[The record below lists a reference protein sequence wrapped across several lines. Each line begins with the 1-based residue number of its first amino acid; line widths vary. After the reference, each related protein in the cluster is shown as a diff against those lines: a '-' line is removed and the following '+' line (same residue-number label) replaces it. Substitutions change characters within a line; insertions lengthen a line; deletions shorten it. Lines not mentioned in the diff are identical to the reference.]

1 MSNDG
6 TATPEPGAQPGS
18 TGRPA
23 AGGDDRST
31 PTAPA
36 PSGYEAAPGTGPAPS
51 GFEVPALAPDEPPTA
66 PYGTASAPPA
76 SSEWPT
82 APFGTRA
89 AGDQPT
95 AAYGTPSADQ
105 PTSPYG
111 VPPVHGVSG
120 GYPAPGGYAAPGGSF
135 ASGGSAPAGYGD
147 PAGAQQAGGP
157 YSTPGYPQQGQPGYP
172 QQPGGGYPPAGAGYP
187 AAGGGYPPAGGGYP
201 PAGGGPY
208 PYGSAPYPGPQAPGT
223 DGVSIAALVTSLLGM
238 NVVAVVLGIL
248 GLRRTKKNGTQG
260 RGLALTG
267 LILGAL
273 ELVAIVVVSIAVATA
288 VVSHNNLVD
297 SLRDDCAAGVMQACD
312 DLYDES
318 PVGSDDEEFGW
329 TCGGR
334 TEGSY
339 SCVDLDAEQPAP
351 SDDLVDPGA
360 EGTDPG
366 AAVGTYGSDPAL
378 DALWDACAAGSG
390 LACDNLYLESPSGS
404 EYEDFANTCGNRV
417 EFAAQCEEW
426 IGG

>member
-1 MSNDG
+1 
-6 TATPEPGAQPGS
+6 
-18 TGRPA
+18 
-23 AGGDDRST
+23 
-31 PTAPA
+31 
-36 PSGYEAAPGTGPAPS
+36 
-51 GFEVPALAPDEPPTA
+51 
-66 PYGTASAPPA
+66 
-76 SSEWPT
+76 
-82 APFGTRA
+82 
-89 AGDQPT
+89 
-95 AAYGTPSADQ
+95 
-105 PTSPYG
+105 
-111 VPPVHGVSG
+111 
-120 GYPAPGGYAAPGGSF
+120 
-135 ASGGSAPAGYGD
+135 
-147 PAGAQQAGGP
+147 
-157 YSTPGYPQQGQPGYP
+157 
-172 QQPGGGYPPAGAGYP
+172 
-187 AAGGGYPPAGGGYP
+187 
-201 PAGGGPY
+201 
-208 PYGSAPYPGPQAPGT
+208 
-223 DGVSIAALVTSLLGM
+223 M

-339 SCVDLDAEQPAP
+339 SCVDLDADAEDAE
-351 SDDLVDPGA
+351 PGVS
-360 EGTDPG
+360 GG
-366 AAVGTYGSDPAL
+366 AYGDVPEL

-390 LACDNLYLESPSGS
+390 LACDDLYNGSPAGS
-404 EYEDFANTCGNRV
+404 EYEDFGVTCGQRV
-417 EFAAQCEEW
+417 EFAMSCEDE